1 MARGLSGAA
10 LALGVL
16 FAVSGVARAEGL
28 ADALIGALTPDTLAV
43 TDPEVVAEVL
53 QADGYR
59 AKIVEGDS
67 GPVIESAAFGIE
79 FFIQFH
85 GCGGRGKF
93 CTGLLFLS
101 GFDLEQGATQEL
113 VAEWNNYR
121 LVGRAFL
128 DEVCDPFIDHYVSA
142 DPRMSPEG
150 WERLMADWLK
160 ALNDFSDWVDPEE
173 GEIRPVASCNG
184 DATL

>member
-1 MARGLSGAA
+1 M
-10 LALGVL
+10 ALGVA
-16 FAVSGVARAEGL
+16 FAVSGMARAEGP
-28 ADALIGALTPDTLAV
+28 ADAQIPDTFAV
-43 TDPEVVAEVL
+43 TDPEVVAGIL

-67 GPVIESAAFGIE
+67 GPVIESAAFGID

-85 GCGGRGKF
+85 GCGGRGTF

-101 GFDLEQGATQEL
+101 GFDLEQGASQDL
-113 VAEWNNYR
+113 MAEWNAYR

-142 DPRMSPEG
+142 DPRMSREG

-160 ALNDFSDWVDPEE
+160 ALNDFSEWVDPEE
-173 GEIRPVASCNG
+173 GEIRPVASCRG